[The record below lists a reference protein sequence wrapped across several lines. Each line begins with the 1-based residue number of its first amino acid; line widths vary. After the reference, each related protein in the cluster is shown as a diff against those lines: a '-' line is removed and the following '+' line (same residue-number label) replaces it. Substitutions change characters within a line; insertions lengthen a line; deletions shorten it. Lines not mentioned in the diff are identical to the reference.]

1 MTVRLEVYLLESTLA
16 FDRLYTY
23 LADETLPGGG
33 QRFRRGMFVVVPFG
47 IGNRRT
53 EAVIWNVAGAD
64 DSGADN
70 AEAIGAATGRPIV
83 LKHILEVP
91 DEEPLTG
98 EELEF
103 ALRLWRTYACT
114 PGTAIRC
121 IRPFRGKKKAVARTV
136 EVAELAISRADA
148 QELVKQTK
156 VRSIWQLKLLEMLA
170 ERGSAD
176 VEKLLFETEA
186 KRPQLTALVKKGYVK
201 LCTREAG
208 AEDIKAEPRG
218 ERELLTTYPEHE
230 LNPKQ
235 AEAYNAVKA
244 VIDANMTRAETDPEA
259 NSGNGVFL
267 LHGVTGSGK
276 TEVYMHLIA
285 YVLSRG
291 GYVIM
296 MVPEIALTP
305 QMIAHFTRRFGDNVA
320 LWHSGL
326 SNAVREREWYRMKKG
341 IARVA
346 VCTRSGIFA
355 PFPRVDLVIVDEVHD
370 GSYRSEESGLRY
382 DAKEVAEL
390 RFAGKAAILYGSATP
405 DVTMY
410 YRAEQ
415 GAIRLLE
422 LPSRA
427 GAGRL
432 PDIQV
437 ADMRDERAN
446 LARGGL
452 FSAALLN
459 ELKANYQAGGQTMLF
474 VGRRGYSARLFC
486 RECGRTMICRDCGL
500 PMTYHSGAARLLC
513 NYCGKAVPA
522 PKSCPKCGSNTLGYG
537 SPGTERVETEL
548 RRLFP
553 DAEVLR
559 MDSDTVKVKGGHGAL
574 LRRFQKERIP
584 FLVGT
589 QMITKGHDFP
599 GVTLVGI
606 VDADGQ
612 INRPEYDAG
621 ERAYQII
628 TQVAGRA
635 GRGAQAGKVVVQTYS
650 VDNAV
655 LQAAAEGNYGEF
667 YRRELEFRRAM
678 YYPPFCSLGIIRVSS
693 ENDRGA
699 YDCLEQLAA
708 AIRGDIPADK
718 RSAVCVLGP
727 SREPVPKVNGRYRW
741 QLTVK
746 APEHAEIIQ
755 LFFKHYGTIKRAG
768 DIRLALNFDN

>member
-33 QRFRRGMFVVVPFG
+33 QCFRRGMFVVVPFG
-47 IGNRRT
+47 AGNRAN
-53 EAVIWNVAGAD
+53 EAVVWNVIREEG
-64 DSGADN
+64 N
-70 AEAIGAATGRPIV
+70 AEIKSDAGTGEKEKAIV
-83 LKHILEVP
+83 LKHILKVP
-91 DEEPLTG
+91 DEEPLTE

-103 ALRLWRTYACT
+103 CSRLWRAYACT

-121 IRPFRGKKKAVARTV
+121 VRPFRGKSRAVKRTV
-136 EVAELAISRADA
+136 KVAELAVSREEALDT
-148 QELVKQTK
+148 VKRTG
-156 VRSIWQLKLLEMLA
+156 VRSIWQLKLLELLA

-176 VEKLLFETEA
+176 VEKLLFEAEA
-186 KRPQLTALVKKGYVK
+186 KPTHLGALVKKGYVK
-201 LCTREAG
+201 LSTREAG
-208 AEDIKAEPRG
+208 AEDVDDGPGA
-218 ERELLTTYPEHE
+218 EREMLSTYPEHQ
-230 LNPKQ
+230 LNPRQ
-235 AEAYNAVKA
+235 EEAFNAVKA
-244 VIDANMTRAETDPEA
+244 AIDANMTRGGE
-259 NSGNGVFL
+259 GVQKGGVFL

-276 TEVYMHLIA
+276 TEVYMHLIS

-305 QMIAHFTRRFGDNVA
+305 QMIAHFTARFGASVA

-326 SNAVREREWYRMKKG
+326 GDAVREREWYRMKKG
-341 IARVA
+341 IAHVA

-355 PFPRVDLVIVDEVHD
+355 PFPQVDLVIADEVHD
-370 GSYRSEESGLRY
+370 SSYRSEDSGLRY

-390 RFAGKAAILYGSATP
+390 RFAGKAAVLYGSATP
-405 DVTMY
+405 DVSMY

-415 GAIRLLE
+415 GQIRLLE

-427 GAGRL
+427 GAGKL
-432 PDIQV
+432 PEIQV
-437 ADMRDERAN
+437 ADMRDERAVI
-446 LARGGL
+446 ARGAL
-452 FSAALLN
+452 FSRALQS
-459 ELKANYQAGGQTMLF
+459 ELEANYRAGGQTMLF

-486 RECGRTMICRDCGL
+486 RECGRTMICKDCGL
-500 PMTYHSGAARLLC
+500 PMTYHSGASRLLC
-513 NYCGKAVPA
+513 NYCGKAAPA
-522 PKSCPKCGSNTLGYG
+522 PKNCPACGSNTLGFG

-553 DAEVLR
+553 EAEVLR

-574 LRRFQKERIP
+574 LRRFQTEHIP

-628 TQVAGRA
+628 TQVSGRA

-650 VDNAV
+650 VDNGV
-655 LQAAAEGNYGEF
+655 LKAATSGSYADF
-667 YRRELEFRRAM
+667 YRNELEFRRAM
-678 YYPPFCSLGIIRVSS
+678 YYPPFCALGIIRVSS

-699 YDCLEQLAA
+699 YDYLNALAA
-708 AIRGDIPADK
+708 SMRGSVPETQ
-718 RSAVCVLGP
+718 RGTVCVLGP
-727 SREPVPKVNGRYRW
+727 SREPVPKVNGRFRW

-746 APEHAEIIQ
+746 APARPEIIQ
-755 LFFKHYGTIKRAG
+755 LFFTHYGKIKRAG
-768 DIRLALNFDN
+768 DLRLALIFDN